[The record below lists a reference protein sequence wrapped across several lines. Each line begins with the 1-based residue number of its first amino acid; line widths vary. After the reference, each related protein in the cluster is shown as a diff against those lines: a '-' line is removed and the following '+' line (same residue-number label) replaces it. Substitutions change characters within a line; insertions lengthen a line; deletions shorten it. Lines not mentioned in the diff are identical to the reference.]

1 MARGKRGD
9 KLLLHPG
16 DPELSPGVPDIFGK
30 GLSVCVC
37 VCVCVCCGAVRLGT
51 GDAGLKSHVDVG
63 SPIFAES
70 APKLDQR

>member
-1 MARGKRGD
+1 MARGKWGD

-37 VCVCVCCGAVRLGT
+37 VCCGAVRLGT
-51 GDAGLKSHVDVG
+51 GDAGLKSHVDV
-63 SPIFAES
+63 SSLVFAEF